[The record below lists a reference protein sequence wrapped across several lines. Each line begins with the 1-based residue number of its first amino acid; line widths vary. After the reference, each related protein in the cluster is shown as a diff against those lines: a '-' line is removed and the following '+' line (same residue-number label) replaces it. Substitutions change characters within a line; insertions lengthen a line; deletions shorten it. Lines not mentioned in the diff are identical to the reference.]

1 MKILFSHR
9 IASRDGQA
17 VHLEELI
24 ASFRHLGHEVIVVGP
39 KFSKRQKFGDE
50 NRTLSFARRYF
61 PSAILELLEFSYSFV
76 AFLHLQKAY
85 RMHRP
90 DVLYERFNLFYM
102 AGAWL
107 KRKYNIPYFLE
118 VNAPIFEERKAH
130 DGLALKRFAKW
141 CQQTVWRSADQ
152 TLPVSHALAEY
163 LFLAGV
169 RTDQVTV
176 VPNGIDPD
184 RFMLDF
190 DRERQKTVLGL
201 GGKIVVG
208 FTGFIRDWHG
218 LERVIDWLSESD
230 SGALVQLV
238 VIGDGP
244 ARSALEQY
252 AASRRVQDQVLFTGL
267 VERSDIPLMVSA
279 FDVALQPGVTAYASP
294 LKIMEYMALG
304 CAIVAPRQ
312 PTIEEILTDGE
323 TALLFDPESPKSMRD
338 CIERLCADRDLRLR
352 LASASRAMILEL
364 NLTWDS
370 NAKRLERLFSE
381 ALAD

>member
-1 MKILFSHR
+1 
-9 IASRDGQA
+9 
-17 VHLEELI
+17 
-24 ASFRHLGHEVIVVGP
+24 
-39 KFSKRQKFGDE
+39 
-50 NRTLSFARRYF
+50 
-61 PSAILELLEFSYSFV
+61 
-76 AFLHLQKAY
+76 
-85 RMHRP
+85 
-90 DVLYERFNLFYM
+90 
-102 AGAWL
+102 
-107 KRKYNIPYFLE
+107 
-118 VNAPIFEERKAH
+118 
-130 DGLALKRFAKW
+130 
-141 CQQTVWRSADQ
+141 
-152 TLPVSHALAEY
+152 
-163 LFLAGV
+163 
-169 RTDQVTV
+169 VTV

-279 FDVALQPGVTAYASP
+279 FDIALQPGVTAYASP

-312 PTIEEILTDGE
+312 PNIEEILTDGE

-370 NAKRLERLFSE
+370 NAQRLERLFSE